1 MIEKMRD
8 VLLAHRG
15 KDNAIAAI
23 EISSML
29 GLPLEA
35 TQSTCRKLIHKTAN
49 FYHLPL
55 FSSKKGFYI
64 AQTKEE
70 LREYNE
76 NIQQR
81 INGMIHNRD
90 VVNANFKKWNPHL
103 FEGEL

>member
-1 MIEKMRD
+1 MRD
-8 VLLAHRG
+8 ILLAHRG

-55 FSSKKGFYI
+55 FSSSKGFYI
-64 AQTKEE
+64 AQTNRI
-70 LREYNE
+70 LYFYIQ
-76 NIQQR
+76 NILLVFWAISEIITAQVFRR
-81 INGMIHNRD
+81 INYFFYIS
-90 VVNANFKKWNPHL
+90 
-103 FEGEL
+103 